1 MRDARVLDKEP
12 AMKFLLVREDTSY
25 TPGPQSDPE
34 RSKEA
39 VLSAQMMEKYQTDV
53 LGPTI
58 HYHPAYACSSIAGV
72 VRKHFKT
79 NKHVPSKVCALFT
92 CLLSHMST
100 IGCRASDRFWIHGV
114 KEIEQLYIPSR
125 AVGHRRYAITLS
137 VSLLTIHTSKKRSA
151 TADTIEKIRPSNG
164 G

>member
-25 TPGPQSDPE
+25 TPGPQSDAE

-79 NKHVPSKVCALFT
+79 NKHVPSKVCGLVHMYAFSHLHLNLR
-92 CLLSHMST
+92 LLSE
-100 IGCRASDRFWIHGV
+100 R
-114 KEIEQLYIPSR
+114 
-125 AVGHRRYAITLS
+125 
-137 VSLLTIHTSKKRSA
+137 
-151 TADTIEKIRPSNG
+151 
-164 G
+164 